1 MNMYTA
7 LLVAIASMQWYL
19 SQISTQ
25 NLVCNVFDSE
35 ITNHA
40 VVHDEDTLATRMSTC
55 NPPFLVM
62 GLYDPNIPQ
71 SPNTAIFADP
81 LVKAEIMSDGF
92 QGKDKEYGDMDNDGL
107 IDILYTKNGNEL
119 WYIPNTGT
127 LTVPDYQVINAVQTP
142 FINVFSF
149 RLVDWSNDGVLDLLL
164 LEDQGIA
171 QINLYNDIHAQI
183 GSPASIGLLDQ
194 TQFPLRYDQL
204 IEAGDIDGD
213 GDMDV
218 LVSGQDPGLM
228 GTAFLEQVPGPPPF
242 FFPSLQLGAGQT
254 LPLSPMIPDL
264 GGSRH
269 APELYNADCDNDID
283 LFISEPDWGGGGG
296 RVEYFENTGQ
306 NSPFIFF
313 THATNNPY
321 GLNDIVLP
329 NTELLC
335 NSVIMRFADF
345 FGDGC
350 AEGISYDP
358 CSSANPDG
366 NILFYKSVCACVA
379 AWAYTNFSQ
388 CGYYGF
394 NNFSSGPAPLTY
406 VWYFDDP
413 GSGSD
418 NFSFLQSTAHQFSTC
433 GVFNVCMSVNGPGC
447 GNTFCQAIQVSDP
460 VPPVALCKSNVVIA
474 LDANCIAVLQPSDID
489 NGSFDNCFVQ
499 SINVSQTMFNA
510 CGFYPVTFTVADW
523 CGNTGTCN
531 TVVQVVDIISPT
543 ILCPADIYLTTS
555 NSNCSMV
562 VNGLQ
567 VITSDNCGISS
578 ISYTVTGDTQHSG
591 VGDASGLSFNQG
603 VSVVTYTATDN
614 CGNTAS
620 CSSVVVIECMCHC
633 MNNMVL
639 NPGFNLGSITGN
651 LNQNGYTN
659 NWFTGGVR
667 DPGIS
672 IVTGCCDPYA
682 FYLTDIFSGSQE
694 SIYQP
699 GLSFVA
705 GHHYKISFCARP
717 FCCGEKIQ
725 FGFTA
730 SNSPVSSVFN
740 FSNCGNCEKIGI
752 SSVISN
758 PVWNTYTLPFW
769 TSVQN
774 WNVLYIT
781 AIDPSINLGAQ
792 GWIDNVCVEEVFYF
806 CCGDEQAFI
815 ENTDNATNTYPGS
828 EAKEGV
834 FEVGNL
840 MECYTIDYIN
850 WGDGSIIDGPIFG
863 NTTYRHTYAETGSY
877 EVQYQV
883 REFDPQDTSQLACF
897 DHIFID
903 DIVIL
908 PDTCFCGDFSNLFF
922 RSGDNAE
929 VEVFCGSD
937 PILIE
942 CPDLG
947 KSILL
952 TGLFYCNGNSCDDQ
966 IPISWILSGPGGTQT
981 GTSLTDPFFNV
992 QILPSYI
999 SQNGEYT
1006 LSLSG
1011 QCGNQSCQCRVKF
1024 IVDCPDLCPCN
1035 PADILAFA
1043 NAVDMG
1049 FSQASQANACMA
1061 CFSPLAISNCETVDW
1076 YVGAI
1081 AGTPLATTNGSQSF
1095 CYTFTDPG
1103 SYTMIMVVSR
1113 KKPDGSDCE
1122 TFTFSRQVNIGCQN
1136 GPQCSDLRIVN
1147 PNFNDGSV
1155 PGGLN
1160 SGGSTLGWIGVAGN
1174 PVVMSG
1180 VQDSHD
1186 GWAVGLSGNHD
1197 YSDVL
1202 QSKESICLPPMGTVT
1217 LRFSITQTFPVRHG
1231 VVKVTLVNGSEFK
1244 VIGALQLSEM
1254 DSSNW
1259 WESEFPFDVTDWI
1272 GSELCD
1278 ENEASVP
1285 VYIQLSVYNEFGDN
1299 QGGPLAF
1306 SEILIDNVC
1315 VDNMVS
1321 SSSPIP
1327 THAIKLFPNPN
1338 GGEFVI
1344 ELPQASLKKTTIQI
1358 IGLMGQVLIEKNV
1371 EVESVLYQMDASGL
1385 PQGIYFLQ
1393 IVSNGLVLSVDKF
1406 VKL

>member
-1 MNMYTA
+1 MPFPAAIIKFPPA
-7 LLVAIASMQWYL
+7 LLV
-19 SQISTQ
+19 
-25 NLVCNVFDSE
+25 
-35 ITNHA
+35 
-40 VVHDEDTLATRMSTC
+40 
-55 NPPFLVM
+55 
-62 GLYDPNIPQ
+62 
-71 SPNTAIFADP
+71 
-81 LVKAEIMSDGF
+81 
-92 QGKDKEYGDMDNDGL
+92 
-107 IDILYTKNGNEL
+107 
-119 WYIPNTGT
+119 
-127 LTVPDYQVINAVQTP
+127 
-142 FINVFSF
+142 
-149 RLVDWSNDGVLDLLL
+149 
-164 LEDQGIA
+164 
-171 QINLYNDIHAQI
+171 
-183 GSPASIGLLDQ
+183 
-194 TQFPLRYDQL
+194 
-204 IEAGDIDGD
+204 
-213 GDMDV
+213 
-218 LVSGQDPGLM
+218 
-228 GTAFLEQVPGPPPF
+228 
-242 FFPSLQLGAGQT
+242 
-254 LPLSPMIPDL
+254 
-264 GGSRH
+264 
-269 APELYNADCDNDID
+269 
-283 LFISEPDWGGGGG
+283 
-296 RVEYFENTGQ
+296 
-306 NSPFIFF
+306 
-313 THATNNPY
+313 
-321 GLNDIVLP
+321 
-329 NTELLC
+329 
-335 NSVIMRFADF
+335 
-345 FGDGC
+345 
-350 AEGISYDP
+350 
-358 CSSANPDG
+358 
-366 NILFYKSVCACVA
+366 
-379 AWAYTNFSQ
+379 
-388 CGYYGF
+388 
-394 NNFSSGPAPLTY
+394 
-406 VWYFDDP
+406 
-413 GSGSD
+413 
-418 NFSFLQSTAHQFSTC
+418 
-433 GVFNVCMSVNGPGC
+433 
-447 GNTFCQAIQVSDP
+447 P

-489 NGSFDNCFVQ
+489 NGSFDNCSVP
-499 SINVSQTMFNA
+499 SLTVSQTMFNG
-510 CGFYPVTFTVADW
+510 CGFYPVTLTVTDW
-523 CGNTGTCN
+523 CGNTSTCN
-531 TVVQVVDIISPT
+531 TIVQVVDNMPPA
-543 ILCPADIYLTTS
+543 ILCPADIYLNTS
-555 NSNCSMV
+555 NSSCSMV

-591 VGDASGLSFNQG
+591 VGDASGLIFNSG
-603 VSVVTYTATDN
+603 VSQITYTATDI
-614 CGNTAS
+614 CGNVSNCSFRVILTCPCS
-620 CSSVVVIECMCHC
+620 CPGNLIQNPGLTNGTIPGYLGIGGHSDHWQSLPGPF
-633 MNNMVL
+633 L
-639 NPGFNLGSITGN
+639 NPGID
-651 LNQNGYTN
+651 N
-659 NWFTGGVR
+659 NWHY
-667 DPGIS
+667 
-672 IVTGCCDPYA
+672 CDP
-682 FYLTDIFSGSQE
+682 FSIILAAAQTYGTLIAQF
-694 SIYQP
+694 
-699 GLSFVA
+699 GVSFLA
-705 GHHYKISFCARP
+705 GHTYKISFSARNH
-717 FCCGEKIQ
+717 
-725 FGFTA
+725 FGQYPA
-730 SNSPVSSVFN
+730 RIMSINSPVIGSFN
-740 FSNCGNCEKIGI
+740 PLNCSNCQFIGASPNLI
-752 SSVISN
+752 SF
-758 PVWNTYTLPFW
+758 WNTYTMPLW
-769 TSVQN
+769 TPIQN
-774 WNVLYIT
+774 WDGMGIYTLPLGPPGYLYSL
-781 AIDPSINLGAQ
+781 AI
-792 GWIDNVCVEEVFYF
+792 IDNICIQEVLYF
-806 CCGDEQAFI
+806 CCSDEEAFI
-815 ENTDNATNTYPGS
+815 ENTDNATNTFPDP
-828 EAKEGV
+828 ETREGV

-840 MECYTIDYIN
+840 MECNTIDYIN
-850 WGDGSIIDGPIFG
+850 WGDGTLIDGPFFG
-863 NTTYRHTYAETGSY
+863 NTTLRHTYAEAGNY

-883 REFDPQDTSQLACF
+883 REFDPQDTSQQTCF
-897 DHIFID
+897 EHIFID
-903 DIVIL
+903 DITIL

-947 KSILL
+947 KSILF